1 MKVNVRREQ
10 RSPSKERYVL
20 SWQDGAGLTRSAEAQ
35 GRDFSHSGVGLMCPV
50 EVRPGSTVYIEAQG
64 GYPTG
69 YSVARHCM
77 LHQGGYVIGLELDE
91 AVKRS
96 MDAPPVDSAAD
107 HYEFLQISPN
117 AQAETIHRV
126 YRFLAARFHPDNPET
141 GDRDKFVR
149 LQRAFEVLS
158 NPERRAEYDADLRSK
173 QARPNPMFDSV
184 DFLDGIEGEMNRRLA
199 VLSLLYRRCRAH
211 VNDPKI
217 SLLDLEAQMGF
228 PREYLDFTTW
238 YLRTK
243 KYITREDNSDFSL
256 TALGVDYVEANCSK
270 LPILSK
276 LLKTGTMP
284 ANGNSGPDA
293 PPAGKA
299 RLISAASEAADQEPE
314 EAEN

>member
-10 RSPSKERYVL
+10 RSPSKEKYVL
-20 SWQDGAGLTRSAEAQ
+20 SWQDGGGLTHSAEAQ
-35 GRDFSHSGVGLMCPV
+35 GRDFSHSGVGLVCPV
-50 EVRPGSTVYIEAQG
+50 AVPEGSSVYVEAQG

-69 YSVARHCM
+69 YSVVRHCM
-77 LHQGGYVIGLELDE
+77 PQQGRYVIGLELDD
-91 AVKRS
+91 AVKKNRDTPLAES
-96 MDAPPVDSAAD
+96 SKD

-141 GDRDKFVR
+141 GHREKFLR
-149 LQRAFEVLS
+149 LNQAFEVLS
-158 NPERRAEYDADLRSK
+158 HPERRADYDAELRKK
-173 QARPNPMFDSV
+173 QASPNPIFDSV

-199 VLSLLYRRCRAH
+199 VLSLLYRRCRAR
-211 VNDPKI
+211 VNDPRV

-256 TALGVDYVEANCSK
+256 TALGVDYVEANSSK
-270 LPILSK
+270 LPLLNK
-276 LLKTGTMP
+276 LLKTGTAP
-284 ANGNSGPDA
+284 GSSENGHEGSK
-293 PPAGKA
+293 AGQAK
-299 RLISAASEAADQEPE
+299 LILGAGEFADQGVDDTE
-314 EAEN
+314 

>member
-10 RSPSKERYVL
+10 RSPSKERYVI
-20 SWQDGAGLTRSAEAQ
+20 SWQDAGGLTRSADAH
-35 GRDFSHSGVGLMCPV
+35 GRDFSQSGVGILCAV
-50 EVRPGSTVYIEAQG
+50 EVRPGSSVYVEAQG

-69 YSVARHCM
+69 YSVVRHCM
-77 LHQGGYVIGLELDE
+77 RHQGGYVIGLELDE
-91 AVKRS
+91 AVKKG
-96 MDAPPVDSAAD
+96 MDTPPAESTTD

-149 LQRAFEVLS
+149 LNRAFEVLS
-158 NPERRAEYDADLRSK
+158 NPERRADYDAELRGK
-173 QARPNPMFDSV
+173 QAEPNPMFDSV

-199 VLSLLYRRCRAH
+199 VLSLLYKRCRAH
-211 VNDPKI
+211 VYDPRV
-217 SLLDLEAQMGF
+217 SLHDLEAQMGF

-270 LPILSK
+270 LPILNK
-276 LLKTGTMP
+276 LLKSGTVS
-284 ANGNSGPDA
+284 SGESGRDGSR
-293 PPAGKA
+293 AGGA
-299 RLISAASEAADQEPE
+299 RLISAANEAAEEDAVE
-314 EAEN
+314 EAG